1 MLAGLDIARNRLDEQ
16 LAQALDATRGH
27 NNKLATSNLI

>member
-16 LAQALDATRGH
+16 LAQALDVTPRLH
-27 NNKLATSNLI
+27 RIYYV